1 MQAVRVE
8 TFGGPEVL
16 RVRTVADPAPGPGQ
30 VVIRVRAAGINPV
43 ETYIRAGHY
52 AALPQLPCT
61 PGTDAAGV
69 IEAVGPQVENLR
81 AGQRVYTGGSVS
93 GTYAELTLANAADVH
108 LLPDQATF
116 PQGAALGVP
125 YATAYRGLFQRA
137 HARAGETLLVNG
149 GTGGVG
155 LAAIQ
160 LAHAAGLRVF
170 ATGGSAAGRKLAAD
184 QGAEAVLDHHRD
196 DYLTE
201 LLQRTGGRGMD
212 VILELRADV
221 NLGHDLAVLAHAG
234 RVVVIGSR
242 GPVEINPRDLM
253 SRDAAILG
261 VLLWK
266 TPPADAASIHAA
278 LYAGLAV
285 GALKPVIARELP
297 LDEAPRA
304 HELVMQPGA
313 HGKIVLIP

>member
-1 MQAVRVE
+1 M
-8 TFGGPEVL
+8 
-16 RVRTVADPAPGPGQ
+16 
-30 VVIRVRAAGINPV
+30 
-43 ETYIRAGHY
+43 
-52 AALPQLPCT
+52 
-61 PGTDAAGV
+61 
-69 IEAVGPQVENLR
+69 
-81 AGQRVYTGGSVS
+81 GQRVYTGGSLS
-93 GTYAELTLANAADVH
+93 GTYAELTIANAADVH
-108 LLPDQATF
+108 PLPSNATF

-170 ATGGSAAGRKLAAD
+170 ATGGSEAGRKLAAE
-184 QGAEAVLDHHRD
+184 QGAEAALDHHREN
-196 DYLTE
+196 YLQE
-201 LLQRTGGRGMD
+201 LLRLTGGRGAD
-212 VILELRADV
+212 VILELRADI
-221 NLGHDLAVLAHAG
+221 NLGHDLGALAHAG

-253 SRDAAILG
+253 SRDAAVLG

-266 TPPADAASIHAA
+266 TPAADAASIHAA

-285 GALKPVIARELP
+285 GTLKPVIAQELP
-297 LDEAPRA
+297 LDAAPRA

-313 HGKIVLIP
+313 HGKIVLVP